1 MVLDAIFE
9 GVDPVTKITFV
20 VSGGLV
26 IFKMSTV
33 KVEKGLA
40 QDPLMAFTFI

>member
-9 GVDPVTKITFV
+9 GIEPVIKVTSV

-26 IFKMSTV
+26 TFKISTV

-40 QDPLMAFTFI
+40 QDPIMAFTFI